1 MANDKEEKKTENTKK
16 TASQDKKDASSSQ
29 DKKDASSSQ
38 DKKDAGSSQDKSKS
52 VNKLKKKAPSQ
63 EPQPQEPQPQE
74 EERQEGPAFTA
85 PSPPSVEIPNELI
98 FFTGIALVIVA
109 GLTSGQFKSWWD
121 MVWNGNTANINKD
134 DVFLLVGEI
143 AFVFILSFIAELSAE
158 GSQLAL
164 SLIGGLWLVW
174 SIENTKKI
182 NAFVTAVLGTA
193 SKKGK

>member
-1 MANDKEEKKTENTKK
+1 MADDKEEKKTENTKK
-16 TASQDKKDASSSQ
+16 PASQP
-29 DKKDASSSQ
+29 
-38 DKKDAGSSQDKSKS
+38 KKDAGLSQDKSKS

-63 EPQPQEPQPQE
+63 EPQEPQEPQPQE
-74 EERQEGPAFTA
+74 GPVFTA